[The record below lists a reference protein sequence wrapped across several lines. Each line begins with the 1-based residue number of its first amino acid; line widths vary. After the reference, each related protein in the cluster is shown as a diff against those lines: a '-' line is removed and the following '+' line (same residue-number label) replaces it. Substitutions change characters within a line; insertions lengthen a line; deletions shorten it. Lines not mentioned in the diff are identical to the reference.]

1 MTKILSTK
9 KSILDYCICNV
20 VANWINKKVVCV
32 RDEKLKTSYI
42 VIDSWKRHQNK
53 LHALDTTQ

>member
-1 MTKILSTK
+1 MIMILSTK
-9 KSILDYCICNV
+9 KEHFTLLHCNV

-32 RDEKLKTSYI
+32 RGEKLKTSYI